1 MTLKSLPSLERPR
14 ERAIKY
20 GLSKIS
26 NSELLAILIRTGTK
40 GKTAI
45 ELSYEI
51 LEKFNGLKPLLN
63 ANIKELSDIKGINEV
78 KAIQILAA
86 IELSKRLNDDVK
98 INQKILNGIDV
109 YNLVGDYL
117 KNEEQEN
124 FVIILLDVKS
134 NLISYKLLFKG
145 GLSKHL
151 IHLRDIFREIVRFNA
166 YKFICVHN
174 HPSGDPTPS
183 NSDFDTTIEIIK
195 SSKMMGIRFIDHI
208 IIGDNCYYSFR
219 ESTNLFEN

>member
-1 MTLKSLPSLERPR
+1 MTLKSLPSLDRPR

-98 INQKILNGIDV
+98 I
-109 YNLVGDYL
+109 
-117 KNEEQEN
+117 
-124 FVIILLDVKS
+124 
-134 NLISYKLLFKG
+134 
-145 GLSKHL
+145 
-151 IHLRDIFREIVRFNA
+151 
-166 YKFICVHN
+166 C
-174 HPSGDPTPS
+174 
-183 NSDFDTTIEIIK
+183 
-195 SSKMMGIRFIDHI
+195 
-208 IIGDNCYYSFR
+208 
-219 ESTNLFEN
+219 